1 MPAEK
6 IQLIGDVLPTLVK
19 NSLKQKKN
27 VNTLVFSN
35 KEQKL
40 QIQDTLVQVL
50 NITNQQINQELYN

>member
-6 IQLIGDVLPTLVK
+6 IQLIGDVLPILVK

-35 KEQKL
+35 KKQKL
-40 QIQDTLVQVL
+40 QIQDILVQVL
-50 NITNQQINQELYN
+50 NITNQQGNR

>member
-6 IQLIGDVLPTLVK
+6 IQLIGDVLPILVK

-35 KEQKL
+35 KKQKL
-40 QIQDTLVQVL
+40 QIQDILVKVL
-50 NITNQQINQELYN
+50 NITNQQGNR